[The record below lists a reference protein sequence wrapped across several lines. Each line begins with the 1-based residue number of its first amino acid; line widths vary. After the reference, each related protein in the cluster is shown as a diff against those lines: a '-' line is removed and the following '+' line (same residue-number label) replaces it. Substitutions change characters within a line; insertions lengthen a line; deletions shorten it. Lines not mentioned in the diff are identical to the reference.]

1 MKRIKIYF
9 FDLMI
14 ILAELVIGF
23 LLIISPEGFTR
34 GIIITF
40 AAALSLVGI
49 INIIT
54 YFKTDAET
62 AALQQKLAKGLV
74 GLVVGLFLGIRSQ
87 WFVDYFP
94 MLTTLYGIAL
104 LTVAI
109 FKLQRIVDFLRLN
122 KQGWHLAGIGT
133 LLLAIMG
140 ILLLVNPFNKASFVW
155 ALIVVAL
162 FADAALT
169 FATIIVTA
177 RSKDGEKQEID
188 VV

>member
-74 GLVVGLFLGIRSQ
+74 GLVVG
-87 WFVDYFP
+87 
-94 MLTTLYGIAL
+94 
-104 LTVAI
+104 
-109 FKLQRIVDFLRLN
+109 
-122 KQGWHLAGIGT
+122 
-133 LLLAIMG
+133 
-140 ILLLVNPFNKASFVW
+140 
-155 ALIVVAL
+155 
-162 FADAALT
+162 
-169 FATIIVTA
+169 
-177 RSKDGEKQEID
+177 
-188 VV
+188 